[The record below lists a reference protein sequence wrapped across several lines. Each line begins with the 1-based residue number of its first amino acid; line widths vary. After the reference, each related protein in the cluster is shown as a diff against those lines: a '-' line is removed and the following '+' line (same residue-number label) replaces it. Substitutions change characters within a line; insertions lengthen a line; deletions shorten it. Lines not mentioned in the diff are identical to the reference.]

1 METLISP
8 GRLKNLAQHY
18 AALNAQ
24 VPLRP
29 IHSKVE
35 YNHAIACLNQL
46 LDAGAADENHQLA
59 GVLHMLGVLI
69 GEYEDRHHP
78 AALVKSEDMLR
89 FLMDQHQLSQS
100 DLPEIGSQGV
110 VSEVLSGKR
119 ELNLRQV
126 KALAGR
132 FNLPMEA
139 FV

>member
-1 METLISP
+1 METVISP
-8 GRLKNLAQHY
+8 ERLESLAQHY
-18 AALNAQ
+18 AAMNAQ
-24 VPLRP
+24 VSLQP
-29 IHSKVE
+29 IHSRAE
-35 YNHAIACLNQL
+35 YNRAITSLNQL
-46 LDAGAADENHQLA
+46 MDAGAADENHQLA
-59 GVLHMLGVLI
+59 GVLHVLGMLI
-69 GEYEDRHHP
+69 GEYEDRNSTP
-78 AALVKSEDMLR
+78 ATVKPEDMLR
-89 FLMDQHQLSQS
+89 FLMEQHRLSQS